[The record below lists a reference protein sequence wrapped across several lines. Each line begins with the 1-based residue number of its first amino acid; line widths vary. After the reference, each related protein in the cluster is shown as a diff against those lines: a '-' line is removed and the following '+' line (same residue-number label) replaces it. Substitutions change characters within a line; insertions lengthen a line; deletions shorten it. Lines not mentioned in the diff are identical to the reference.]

1 MKFKFV
7 ATARDIKIFA
17 LFSIFLLYIV
27 ALAVVN
33 VPALASTG
41 KFAGLNPINAFTP
54 EYLAA
59 TLILYF
65 IALVCLFLSV
75 KSYFFEFQ
83 GGVGFKIGDGNSGGY
98 SDWAKAKDIKT
109 DKNVERVLA
118 SAPTSTAAGV
128 PLISNGKEL
137 WVDNGEYHTLV
148 IGATGSGKTQDTIL
162 PTIKVLAKK
171 GESVVVT
178 DPKGEIYEKA
188 GGLLKEKGYNILL
201 LNFRSPQNGNTW
213 NPLELPYR
221 LYKEGNQDKAIELLD
236 DLALNILY
244 DETNANSDPFWE
256 KTAADYFSGIA
267 LAMFE
272 DTTEDKININ
282 SINMTATVGE
292 DKFGGSTYIKEY
304 FNTKDPASAAYVNA
318 SGTVMAPSET
328 KGGIISVFK
337 QKVKLFASRENLSE
351 MLSYSDFKL
360 DSIGTQPT
368 AVFIIIQDEKK
379 TYHSLATI
387 FIKQVYET
395 LIDVAQAHGGKL
407 PCRTNFLLDEFANMP
422 PLKDVTTMITA
433 ARSRQIRFT
442 MIIQN
447 FAQLN
452 KVYGKDDAET
462 IKGNC
467 GNIIYLIST
476 ELAALEEISKLCGEK
491 KSKKD
496 DKTASTPLVTVSD
509 LQRMKQFDHILLRM
523 RKSPFKTSF
532 VPDFKID
539 WGNAKSPKIDYPV
552 REKKPVAIFDIREY
566 VKEKKN
572 QKINEMMASIGGGSS
587 SDSASGG
594 TRPTILGSQKNDDPF
609 AGPPKSKPDFSSF
622 ESTAAPKK
630 QPEISVNDLVRKID
644 EKLAEIERE
653 EQEAKAKKEAKKNQA
668 KETTPVKETIVKEEP
683 KEAVVNNIT
692 VNNYGDTSSKDEIN
706 TKDYYD
712 GKYTN
717 ESYQEPYNKTKYDYD
732 DEEMLDDDYPKF
744 GESRPFDRNNTYE
757 SKKTNVTAGEIY
769 NRDASHNRPKTISEY
784 NKRENVELL
793 DEDLLLSNDDIE
805 RKVNEKLSNEIVD
818 RELEDT
824 QRKVDNIN
832 QKIDEKMV
840 EKYNTSYK
848 VPEPKKEVNDEQEEA
863 IKSIEKG
870 FNEVKEN
877 QYQQYNN
884 YQQQPYGGQ
893 YYQQGYDPYQQQQ
906 QYYPQQGYNQGYGQQ
921 PYGQGYGQE
930 YQPQQQYYQ
939 SQPSYQ
945 QGYQEPQQQTQQNY
959 SQQKMA
965 QSGFNPTNTIKLED
979 EKTEDRFFADFFDD

>member
-1 MKFKFV
+1 MKFKIV
-7 ATARDIKIFA
+7 ATPKDVKIFIMFA
-17 LFSIFLLYIV
+17 IFLLYII
-27 ALAVVN
+27 ALAVLN
-33 VPALASTG
+33 IPLLSSTG
-41 KFAGLNPINAFTP
+41 EFYGLNPIEAFNADNIF
-54 EYLAA
+54 A
-59 TLILYF
+59 TLFIYF
-65 IALVCLFLSV
+65 FALFGLIMSV
-75 KSYFFEFQ
+75 KSYFFEFES
-83 GGVGFKIGDGNSGGY
+83 GVGFKLSSGNTGGY
-98 SDWAKAKDIKT
+98 SDWSKPKDIKT
-109 DKNVERVLA
+109 DKNVKMVVA
-118 SAPTSTAAGV
+118 SDPKSDYAGV
-128 PLISNGKEL
+128 TLISNGKEL
-137 WVDNGEYHTLV
+137 WVDDGEYHTLV

-188 GGLLKEKGYNILL
+188 GGLLKKKGYNIIL

-221 LYKEGNQDKAIELLD
+221 LYKEGNQDKSIELLD

-304 FNTKDPASAAYVNA
+304 FNSKDPASAAYVNA

-379 TYHSLATI
+379 TLHSLATI

-407 PCRTNFLLDEFANMP
+407 PVRTNFLLDEFANMP

-467 GNIIYLIST
+467 GNIVYLIST

-539 WGNAKSPKIDYPV
+539 WGREVSPKVEYPV
-552 REKKPVAIFDIREY
+552 REKRPVQIFDIREF

-572 QKINEMMASIGGGSS
+572 QKINEMMASISNSSNAPSTSS
-587 SDSASGG
+587 SSPARTGFGATSASAFG
-594 TRPTILGSQKNDDPF
+594 
-609 AGPPKSKPDFSSF
+609 
-622 ESTAAPKK
+622 PKK
-630 QPEISVNDLVRKID
+630 ETTSEPLQKAKNEFTVNDLVKKID
-644 EKLAEIERE
+644 DKLDAIE
-653 EQEAKAKKEAKKNQA
+653 KKEKDKILPPKSEERFGPSFGKGSRANDDFLDHHEDDQNEGGFVTA
-668 KETTPVKETIVKEEP
+668 NTMFNDSVTTEP
-683 KEAVVNNIT
+683 IKPK
-692 VNNYGDTSSKDEIN
+692 TSSYTGDIFKEII
-706 TKDYYD
+706 
-712 GKYTN
+712 N
-717 ESYQEPYNKTKYDYD
+717 ED
-732 DEEMLDDDYPKF
+732 F
-744 GESRPFDRNNTYE
+744 
-757 SKKTNVTAGEIY
+757 
-769 NRDASHNRPKTISEY
+769 
-784 NKRENVELL
+784 
-793 DEDLLLSNDDIE
+793 
-805 RKVNEKLSNEIVD
+805 
-818 RELEDT
+818 
-824 QRKVDNIN
+824 
-832 QKIDEKMV
+832 
-840 EKYNTSYK
+840 
-848 VPEPKKEVNDEQEEA
+848 
-863 IKSIEKG
+863 IKSIED
-870 FNEVKEN
+870 EVNGKINQSKAQPEIKEAITEPISIPTEPVKATEPVRM
-877 QYQQYNN
+877 YN
-884 YQQQPYGGQ
+884 
-893 YYQQGYDPYQQQQ
+893 
-906 QYYPQQGYNQGYGQQ
+906 
-921 PYGQGYGQE
+921 
-930 YQPQQQYYQ
+930 
-939 SQPSYQ
+939 
-945 QGYQEPQQQTQQNY
+945 EPQMYATEPKTETVATEPQYVQTEQMIKSMAEDKQY
-959 SQQKMA
+959 EQQKMA
-965 QSGFNPTNTIKLED
+965 QSGFKPTTTITLED
-979 EKTEDRFFADFFDD
+979 QQSEDDFFDDFFDD